1 MLFSEHHNALR
12 NREEYRTLTV
22 RKEMRRILSLLF
34 VLSILFGSVVFMQP
48 TQTAEAT
55 TSWPISQDFPVN
67 GVYAQDNGN
76 LAFMSCAGR
85 TGSPQAALSDS
96 DGNRLGTLNL
106 QEQCLA
112 SFGET
117 ASSGVLYSYENRGN
131 ASFVS
136 AWKNDRQL
144 WEHEIT
150 SPTDCTYA
158 NGDTYQTRLVSPSV
172 GSDGNLYGIVSG
184 GFNPSSCNDR
194 LIGLDV
200 ATGSEIFT
208 PITLTAG
215 PSGGYWFEPRAWT
228 YAASIVVVDRDG
240 LMRTFS
246 YSGVENTGLQY
257 QFDAG
262 TGRTIRTL
270 AANENGT
277 VFAATA
283 KISGSTSEPAV
294 LFRKGDGTTGT
305 IANTQSNDA
314 TVHLLPIDGDR
325 VASLNY
331 GSKVDILD
339 ANLGTAS
346 SFSLPNTSGFY
357 WMTVLGYI
365 EDKDGNAVIIRKYS
379 DYWGANGAIGVD
391 VWDASSQTVT
401 NAFYGTNPSGTPD
414 WNVFGNSESF
424 SHSITNGNLYLS
436 ICKDGVNCGN
446 GYPNPTPTSWIHK
459 IALAGFGTPITSA
472 SSQNDYVDTQLE
484 YVAMGD
490 SFSSGEGVG
499 PFITGTAEEGTNA
512 NECHRS
518 TSAYP
523 LLLDT
528 DSALQLNLSM
538 FVACSGA
545 TTNNVL
551 STGQYDESPQID
563 ALSSSTDVVTIT
575 IGGNDMGFTQFAT
588 ACVLENCDE
597 FSSAYSTAVTNINNL
612 DSSLTSTYEAILGS
626 LPSDGDLY
634 VVNYPMMVPMDK
646 TATDPVDFDCHYLWN
661 GSTVAGENVN
671 RWGNARAVQDVIARL
686 NAKIEQVVYNIQQND
701 ARIHYVDISSDF
713 TGHDICSSDSFFTN
727 NYLLEGVF
735 HPTVNGHNVMKE
747 EIKSA
752 TLN

>member
-1 MLFSEHHNALR
+1 
-12 NREEYRTLTV
+12 
-22 RKEMRRILSLLF
+22 MRRILSVLF

-76 LAFMSCAGR
+76 LALMSCAGR
-85 TGSPQAALSDS
+85 TGSPQATLLDS

-144 WEHEIT
+144 WEYEIT

-158 NGDTYQTRLVSPSV
+158 NGDTYQTRLLSPSI

-184 GFNPSSCNDR
+184 GFNPSSCSDR

-228 YAASIVVVDRDG
+228 YAASIVIVDRDG

-283 KISGSTSEPAV
+283 KTSGSTSEPAV
-294 LFRKGDGTTGT
+294 LFRKSDGTTGT

-314 TVHLLPIDGDR
+314 AVHLLPIDDDR

-331 GSKVDILD
+331 ASKVDILD
-339 ANLGTAS
+339 ANLGTAT

-365 EDKDGNAVIIRKYS
+365 EDQDGNAVIIRKYS

-414 WNVFGNSESF
+414 WSVFGNSESF
-424 SHSITNGNLYLS
+424 SHSIANGNLYLS
-436 ICKDGVNCGN
+436 ICKDGANCGN
-446 GYPNPTPTSWIHK
+446 SYPNPTPTSWIHK
-459 IALAGFGTPITSA
+459 IALAGFGSPITSA
-472 SSQNDYVDTQLE
+472 SSQNDYVDTRLE

-490 SFSSGEGVG
+490 SFSSGEGADV
-499 PFITGTAEEGTNA
+499 FNA
-512 NECHRS
+512 WTDQDGINQCHRS
-518 TSAYP
+518 HASYANMLADP
-523 LLLDT
+523 
-528 DSALQLNLSM
+528 SRNLNINLVDH
-538 FVACSGA
+538 VACSGA
-545 TTNNVL
+545 TTNDILGVAE
-551 STGQYDESPQID
+551 DEDPHGKWVEPTQLD
-563 ALSSSTDVVTIT
+563 ALNSETDIVTIS
-575 IGGNDMGFTQFAT
+575 IGGNDVFFGAYAEQCWFF
-588 ACVLENCDE
+588 NCGYSDV
-597 FSSAYSTAVTNINNL
+597 SYINTMSAITSTAFEDRLTMVYSSILSEAPNADVYVLGYPYITPLDASANL
-612 DSSLTSTYEAILGS
+612 SCLPFQDSTPESSVNDSNAARSVVLG
-626 LPSDGDLY
+626 
-634 VVNYPMMVPMDK
+634 
-646 TATDPVDFDCHYLWN
+646 
-661 GSTVAGENVN
+661 
-671 RWGNARAVQDVIARL
+671 L
-686 NAKIEQVVYNIQQND
+686 NATIKNVVEELEVTEN
-701 ARIHYVDISSDF
+701 RIHFVDAASQYSPF
-713 TGHDICSSDSFFTN
+713 EGHDVCSTSSYFVHPNSPGAGLTEN
-727 NYLLEGVF
+727 HKWF
-735 HPTVNGHNVMKE
+735 HPNTEGQDAYADLIANAMNQ
-747 EIKSA
+747 
-752 TLN
+752 